1 MILKTF
7 VEGPIDANNYLLI
20 DEESKE
26 AVMIDCSDARKELLE
41 EIKSLGLKLK
51 YILLTHGHFDHIMG
65 VDVFKEQFGVD
76 AYVSQEDIKQIRNEY
91 REKNVE
97 ESKAQII
104 ARYKQAISLETTIR
118 MLIPKIWFKN

>member
-41 EIKSLGLKLK
+41 E
-51 YILLTHGHFDHIMG
+51 M
-65 VDVFKEQFGVD
+65 EQAV
-76 AYVSQEDIKQIRNEY
+76 KEY
-91 REKNVE
+91 R
-97 ESKAQII
+97 
-104 ARYKQAISLETTIR
+104 
-118 MLIPKIWFKN
+118 